1 VLTRLWTGLEA
12 KSQHI
17 PGKFRSHQEPKRF
30 HDAKKL
36 SDRQISS
43 LVGVGQWLSPL
54 DCGQPVLIFRANAE
68 ITDTLT
74 RKIIR
79 ASVQA
84 TIFDESS
91 ANIVAHSRIAHQ
103 PRQWLFLVL
112 YIPQSR
118 SDRVQVRF
126 DSIKSRRDLHDE
138 KLKHL
143 KAFSRVARLMAWST

>member
-1 VLTRLWTGLEA
+1 MM
-12 KSQHI
+12 Q
-17 PGKFRSHQEPKRF
+17 
-30 HDAKKL
+30 KKL

-43 LVGVGQWLSPL
+43 LVGMGQWLSPL